1 MTPDGVS
8 KQMMVF
14 NNTFPGPLIEAN
26 WGDTIVIHV
35 KNNLQN
41 NGYFPVIH
49 KLTVVHRYT
58 GTGS

>member
-1 MTPDGVS
+1 MAPDGVS

-26 WGDTIVIHV
+26 WGDTIVIDV

-41 NGYFPVIH
+41 NGYFSFYL
-49 KLTVVHRYT
+49 KLIIEHQST
-58 GTGS
+58 GTVS